1 METPIKN
8 IGDLR
13 MEIYRLK
20 GLEQEQSIALAR
32 RFNSPSAL
40 FSTIISLFSSHT
52 GPGGEKTGSF
62 FEQDLFGLLSRIL
75 LPLTLNKTLFR
86 NSNFVI
92 KALVGVLSQKA
103 SHFIN
108 EDSIAVVWD
117 KIKSLLH
124 RKDKEETPEHRG
136 VPSFSETY

>member
-20 GLEQEQSIALAR
+20 GLEQEQSIALGR

-40 FSTIISLFSSHT
+40 FSSHT
-52 GPGGEKTGSF
+52 GQGGEKTGSF

-108 EDSIAVVWD
+108 EDTVTMVWD
-117 KIKSLLH
+117 KIRSLLH
-124 RKDKEETPEHRG
+124 RKDKDETPEHRG